1 MPTRDWQ
8 GRSLNDPEWDGDGMG
23 GCIAVLG
30 LVSAVAVVAFVVGVI
45 VGRWLG

>member
-8 GRSLNDPEWDGDGMG
+8 GRSLEDPEWDGDG
-23 GCIAVLG
+23 GCVAVIGLIA
-30 LVSAVAVVAFVVGVI
+30 SVAVVAFVVGVI